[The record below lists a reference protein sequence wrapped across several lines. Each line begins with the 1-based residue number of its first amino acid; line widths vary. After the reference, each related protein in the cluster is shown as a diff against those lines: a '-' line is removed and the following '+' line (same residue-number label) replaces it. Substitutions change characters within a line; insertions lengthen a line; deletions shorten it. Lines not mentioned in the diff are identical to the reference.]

1 MSNIAHVGLG
11 AKMGFKIWNFEL
23 KGLELSFL
31 HHSIRLEKCNIFV
44 PKNFKI
50 EKKLTEL
57 CPCKVWAQKWQ
68 LAYFWPIIGIFGHN
82 FEHMDFIFV
91 LPII

>member
-1 MSNIAHVGLG
+1 MI
-11 AKMGFKIWNFEL
+11 FKPKEM
-23 KGLELSFL
+23 ELSCL
-31 HHSIRLEKCNIFV
+31 HHWIRLEKYIIFV
-44 PKNFKI
+44 PKNFKM

-57 CPCKVWAQKWQ
+57 C
-68 LAYFWPIIGIFGHN
+68 LFWPIIGIFGHN